1 MSLGPPRRRRKGGG
15 RCVCVCVTL
24 VCLLWCL
31 KQGGGE
37 GGSAAGLVI
46 MQDIVGTW
54 QGRLGRQG
62 RKNMKEA

>member
-1 MSLGPPRRRRKGGG
+1 MVR
-15 RCVCVCVTL
+15 VCVCVYL
-24 VCLLWCL
+24 RVCCGCL
-31 KQGGGE
+31 KGGGGRGE